1 MHQNLSNDMKLHRMA
16 SKLHQNP
23 SKSIEIHQNS
33 IKINQNPSKS
43 INIHQNPLKYIKIR
57 KIYPNLAKSTYSHP
71 CLHAGCLG
79 DILSP
84 RQLASYGKGNKGG
97 WGLHDERSK
106 LATGEESPLPKT

>member
-1 MHQNLSNDMKLHRMA
+1 MA

-33 IKINQNPSKS
+33 IKIHQNPSKS
-43 INIHQNPLKYIKIR
+43 INIHQNPLKSIKIH
-57 KIYPNLAKSTYSHP
+57 KIYQNLAKSTYSHP

-106 LATGEESPLPKT
+106 LATGEESPLPKP